1 MMNLNQNYFAHVK
14 RSLAVTNQKKGVTMN
29 RNLEWCYLL

>member
-14 RSLAVTNQKKGVTMN
+14 RSLIVTSQKRSN
-29 RNLEWCYLL
+29 YES